1 MHNSVGKK
9 DEMGELNEF
18 ISYLTKSFLIIW
30 EAERQPAG
38 YL

>member
-1 MHNSVGKK
+1 MNNSEEKK
-9 DEMGELNEF
+9 DGMGDLNEF
-18 ISYLTKSFLIIW
+18 ISYLTKSFLIMW